1 MERSLPSLRR
11 DLEYGFVDR
20 DIPANLVENPLLVA
34 NQDESTMFGVLRAE
48 LEEADEF
55 IFSVAFI
62 SADGIGAIKQQ
73 LQNFPGR
80 GTIVTGTYL
89 DFNEPAALRELLTL
103 TNVDVYVMDGV
114 PHHAKGYIF
123 THQNHVTALIGS
135 SNLTRN
141 ALMSNQEWNLRFSA
155 HQDGDIA
162 WQLREA
168 ARRHVAA
175 ARPLTEAWIQE
186 YEKKRRSRAIVIQ
199 DDQPVELTATGERI
213 LPNAMQVEA
222 LSELDAVLKAGEQRA
237 LIISA
242 TGTGK
247 TILAALAVRQLRPR
261 RTLFIVHREQILRK
275 AAESFKAVLE
285 IADADIG
292 FYVGPEK
299 QLDRTVVFSTI
310 QSLSR
315 PENLSEIS
323 PLQFDLIIFDEVHR
337 SGAHSYQAVMKH
349 FRPEFMLGLTATP
362 ERTDGFNIFEL
373 FDYNVPYEIRLEG
386 ALENHMLVPFDYYGV
401 TDFETA
407 RGSIGD
413 RSNLSE
419 LVSSARVDYIVR
431 TLQEYSFAQGTK
443 GLVFCS
449 RNDEAAALS
458 TLLNQR
464 FVHGR
469 LLRTVALSGANST
482 EERERA
488 VAQLE
493 AGDLD
498 YILTVD
504 IFNEGIDIPSVNVV
518 VLLRSTQSSI
528 IFTQQLGRGLR
539 KSTGKRSLRVID
551 FIGNYANNYL
561 IPIALTGDRSHNKDR
576 IVDKLRRTRRHPAAG
591 HSTVSF
597 DEVSTRR
604 VLESLQK
611 ARITDRRAKREEIT
625 KLQARLGR
633 IPQLADFVFHEAMD
647 PFVLAA
653 TDTKARNYWALLS
666 DLRFVDADP
675 SQSEDG
681 FLSMLTIEIMNGK
694 RPQELLLLRELLK
707 RGPGGAVHIT
717 EFDDIVRSWNAAL
730 ETSELTLRS
739 VERVLDFTW
748 LKEQTAARYGGHPIA
763 TRVGDEFRL
772 GEKFAGTYF
781 SYVDKH
787 LAPETSFRAHVDDV
801 VHTGLLLNAQQY
813 AKQDSFLV
821 GKTYTRKDAARLLNW
836 AQNLEST
843 MYGYRVDADTATCPI
858 FVTYHK
864 DADAPASV
872 RYEDTLLDR
881 STMHWF
887 SRHGRNLQSRELAP
901 ILAGEV
907 ELHLFVQRE
916 DADGSDHYYLGQVDA
931 TNPQQRT
938 MRNDKGSNLDVVST
952 DLKIRVP
959 IEASLFNT
967 ITAGK
972 LVDEHGR

>member
-1 MERSLPSLRR
+1 MERSLPSLRA
-11 DLEYGFVDR
+11 DLNHGFIDR
-20 DIPANLVENPLLVA
+20 DTPANLIENPLLIE

-48 LEEADEF
+48 LEDADEF
-55 IFSVAFI
+55 IFSVAFV
-62 SADGIGAIKQQ
+62 SADGIGTIKQQ

-80 GTIVTGTYL
+80 GTIITGTYL
-89 DFNEPAALRELLTL
+89 DFNEPAAFRELLTL
-103 TNVDVYVMDGV
+103 NNVDVFVMEDV

-123 THQNHVTALIGS
+123 THRDHVTALVGS

-141 ALMSNQEWNLRFSA
+141 ALMSNKEWNLRFST
-155 HQDGDIA
+155 HRDGDIA

-168 ARRHVAA
+168 AQKHLDS
-175 ARPLTEAWIQE
+175 ARPLTEEWIQE
-186 YEKKRRSRAIVIQ
+186 YEKKRSTRTIVFQ
-199 DDQPVELTATGERI
+199 DDQPLEIIASGERI
-213 LPNAMQVEA
+213 LANDMQVEA
-222 LSELDAVLKAGEQRA
+222 LAELDSVVSAGEKRA

-247 TILAALAVRQLRPR
+247 TILAALAVRQMKPR
-261 RTLFIVHREQILRK
+261 NVLFIVHREQILRK

-285 IADADIG
+285 LDDSAVG
-292 FYVGPEK
+292 FFVGQQKE
-299 QLDRTVVFSTI
+299 LNRTVVFSTI

-315 PENLSEIS
+315 PENLAEIS

-337 SGAHSYQAVMKH
+337 SGAQSYRAVMKH

-386 ALENHMLVPFDYYGV
+386 ALENRMLVPFDYYGV

-413 RSNLSE
+413 RSDLAE
-419 LVSSARVDYIVR
+419 LVSDARVDYIVQ

-443 GLVFCS
+443 GLLFCS
-449 RNDEAAALS
+449 RNEEAAELS
-458 TLLNQR
+458 AQLNR
-464 FVHGR
+464 RIVHGKR
-469 LLRTVALSGANST
+469 LRTVALSGLNT
-482 EERERA
+482 IQEREAA

-493 AGDLD
+493 AGALD

-539 KSTGKRSLRVID
+539 KFSGKRSLRVID

-576 IVDKLRRTRRHPAAG
+576 IVDKLRRTRRHPTAG
-591 HSTVSF
+591 NSTVSF

-604 VLESLQK
+604 VLESLRK
-611 ARITDRRAKREEIT
+611 ARISDRRTRRDEIN
-625 KLQARLGR
+625 KLQVRLGKV
-633 IPQLADFVFHEAMD
+633 PQLADFIFHEAMD
-647 PFVLAA
+647 PYVLAA
-653 TDTKARNYWALLS
+653 TDNKARNYWALLKE
-666 DLRFVDADP
+666 LRFVDAGP
-675 SQSEDG
+675 SSAEDAI
-681 FLSMLTIEIMNGK
+681 LSMLTVELMNGK

-707 RGPGGAVHIT
+707 RGPNGALQLN
-717 EFDDIVRSWNAAL
+717 EFANVVRAWNADLAV
-730 ETSELTLRS
+730 SELTLKS
-739 VERVLDFTW
+739 VERVLDLTW
-748 LKEQTAARYGGHPIA
+748 FKEQTAAKYGGQPIVV
-763 TRVGDEFRL
+763 RNGNRFKL
-772 GEKFAGTYF
+772 GEKFAGIYF
-781 SYVDKH
+781 SYAGQH
-787 LAPETSFRAHVDDV
+787 LAPETSFRAHVDDAL
-801 VHTGLLLNAQQY
+801 HTGLLLNAQQY

-836 AQNLEST
+836 SKNLEST
-843 MYGYRVDADTATCPI
+843 MYGYRVDAESATCPI

-864 DADAPASV
+864 DADAPASI
-872 RYEDTLLDR
+872 RYEDTLVDR

-887 SRHGRNLQSRELAP
+887 SRHGRTLRSRELAP
-901 ILAGEV
+901 ILAGDV
-907 ELHLFVQRE
+907 DLHLFVQRE
-916 DADGSDHYYLGQVDA
+916 DADGSDHYYLGQADA
-931 TNPQQRT
+931 INPQQRT
-938 MRNDKGSNLDVVST
+938 MFNDKGVQLDVVST

-967 ITAGK
+967 ITASK
-972 LVDEHGR
+972 LVDKHGR